1 MKHTNPSFLRYVT
14 PIDDNMLKR
23 TAYLP
28 YDEVIPQSDNTHFEV
43 YAKEALHKISTC

>member
-23 TAYLP
+23 TAHLP
-28 YDEVIPQSDNTHFEV
+28 HEEVIPRSDNIHLEV
-43 YAKEALHKISTC
+43 YAKEALR